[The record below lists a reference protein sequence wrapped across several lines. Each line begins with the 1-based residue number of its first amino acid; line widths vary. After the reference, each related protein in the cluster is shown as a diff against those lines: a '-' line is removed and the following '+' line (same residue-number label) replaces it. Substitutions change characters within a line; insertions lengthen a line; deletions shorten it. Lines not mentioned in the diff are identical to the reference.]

1 MSVNIGGHFNVIME
15 ENIREH
21 LNNRLKDRV
30 RKRWEEVAILYIYP
44 CNAMCFF
51 SMHFSSLSLALEN

>member
-30 RKRWEEVAILYIYP
+30 RKRWEEVAILY
-44 CNAMCFF
+44 M
-51 SMHFSSLSLALEN
+51 